1 MKMHVKRVGLVL
13 LSWFIVLASF
23 STMSAN
29 AAAEESSNVVSSVV
43 LEDFEEM
50 SDVSVTKSL
59 PADTAVL
66 SQVSKPAP
74 VIHGLSAAR
83 LDYDFTGT
91 SGTSAAYIRFTDED
105 GSAGKKIEGT
115 PSKIG
120 FWVYGAGF
128 KHWIRGQVEDVNGVK
143 AVLDFTSTTTVIDG
157 WQYVSANFPAS
168 MISPSKLNYVY
179 YVETSAKTAGTLYVD
194 QISLIYGNSSTL
206 ELDWADIRPMQLGET
221 IAPKLVAASSGATQL
236 TDIPLS
242 QTTVSSSNTDVAQFL
257 SNGVLE
263 AKSEGT
269 TTLSA
274 IYNGAV
280 ASYTLTVGSES
291 VLPNR
296 IAIDGPSTLV
306 PTEEAE
312 ARVYTVY
319 DGNELVNVTSAAQLI
334 SSDESVIAIEGSKV
348 RGVGYGLATIT
359 AVYETDAAGEFTVSY
374 ELEVKPGELRSIAI
388 KDVFSA
394 IVGGEPITAKV
405 YGTYRIEG
413 EKQITD
419 AVSFS
424 IDDTNIAVIDEVTGE
439 IEAIS
444 PGVTTVRATVN
455 GQNVQQILVV
465 TNEISSPKHELR
477 GAWIST
483 VENIDW
489 PAKGDTD
496 PESQR
501 EDFVE
506 LLDELQAA
514 GINAVFAQ
522 VRPTADSFFPS
533 EYFPWSHW
541 LTGEQGV
548 APADGYDPLAFMI
561 EEAHKR
567 NMEFHAWINPFRI
580 AMHTNVDALVENHP
594 ARLNP
599 DWVVAYEGKLYFNPG
614 VEAARNYITEG
625 VNEIVEKYDVDGIH
639 MDDYFY
645 PYPSSQAFDDSV
657 QYNAYVSAG
666 GTMNLGDWRRSNVNE
681 VVSGLYDTIKDNKS
695 YVKFG
700 ISPFGIWKNKASD
713 PTGSATNGLESYSA
727 IYADTRTWIKEG
739 WVDYIA
745 PQIYWHF
752 GYNAAAYDVLVDWWM
767 NEVEQNAQVH
777 DVHLY
782 IGHAT
787 YKVGTS
793 NWEHPDQLPAQLRFN
808 QDKGVQG
815 SILFSSNH
823 FLANPI
829 GILYAIKATY
839 AKPALIPEMPWLGGE
854 APKAPTLA
862 QTKNVSSGVQL
873 KWKADNK
880 GEQPRYYA
888 IYRTTGKKANIDGSA
903 EQLIASVAPTEEN
916 MQLYIDHTAV
926 PGETYTYAITAVSR
940 LHVESEM
947 SKSSFVE
954 VKKVKNEQ

>member
-13 LSWFIVLASF
+13 LSWFIVMASF
-23 STMSAN
+23 STMSAG
-29 AAAEESSNVVSSVV
+29 AAAESSNVVSSVV

-66 SQVSKPAP
+66 TQVSRPAP
-74 VIHGLSAAR
+74 VMHGLSAAR

-105 GSAGKKIEGT
+105 GTAGKKIEGS

-128 KHWIRGQVEDVNGVK
+128 KHWIRGQVEDANGVK
-143 AVLDFTSTTTVIDG
+143 VVLDFTTTTTVIDG
-157 WQYVSANFPAS
+157 WQYVSANFPAN
-168 MISPSKLNYVY
+168 MTSPTKLNYVY
-179 YVETSAKTAGTLYVD
+179 YVETSAKTAGTIYVD
-194 QISLIYGNSSTL
+194 QISLIYGKSSTL
-206 ELDWADIRPMQLGET
+206 ELGWADVRPMQIGESIT
-221 IAPKLVAASSGATQL
+221 PKLVAAAAGASQL
-236 TDIPLS
+236 TEIPLD
-242 QTTVSSSNTDVAQFL
+242 QATVSSSNTEVAQF
-257 SNGVLE
+257 SSGGVLE
-263 AKSEGT
+263 AKAEGT

-274 IYNGAV
+274 VYNGAI
-280 ASYTLTVGSES
+280 ASFILTVGSES
-291 VLPNR
+291 VLPNQ

-312 ARVYTVY
+312 LKVYTVFE
-319 DGNELVNVTSAAQLI
+319 GNQLVNVTTAAQLT
-334 SSDESVIAIEGSKV
+334 SSDESVVVIEGSKL

-359 AVYETDAAGEFTVSY
+359 AVYATDGADELSTSY

-394 IVGGEPITAKV
+394 IVNGEPITAKV

-413 EKQITD
+413 EKQITEG
-419 AVSFS
+419 VSFS
-424 IDDTNIAVIDEVTGE
+424 IDHPEIAVIDEATGV
-439 IEAIS
+439 IQAVS

-455 GQNVQQILVV
+455 GQAVQQILVV
-465 TNEISSPKHELR
+465 TNDISSPKYELR

-496 PESQR
+496 PASQR
-501 EDFVE
+501 EDFIA

-567 NMEFHAWINPFRI
+567 NMEFHAWINPFRV
-580 AMHTNVDALVENHP
+580 AMHTNVEALVETHP
-594 ARLNP
+594 ARQHP

-614 VEAARNYITEG
+614 VKEARDYIQAG
-625 VNEIVEKYDVDGIH
+625 VDEIVNNYDVDGIH

-645 PYPSSQAFDDSV
+645 PYPSSQEFNDRA
-657 QYNAYVSAG
+657 QYNDYVNAG
-666 GTMNLGDWRRSNVNE
+666 GSMNLGDWRRSNVNE
-681 VVSGLYDTIKDNKS
+681 VVSGLYETIKDSKS

-767 NEVEQNAQVH
+767 NEVEQNAKVH

-782 IGHAT
+782 IGHAS

-823 FLANPI
+823 FLANPL
-829 GILYAIKATY
+829 GILDAIKETY
-839 AKPALIPEMPWLGGE
+839 AKPALIPAMPWLGGE

-862 QTKNVSSGVQL
+862 QTKNVKSGVQL

-880 GEQPRYYA
+880 GEEPRYYV
-888 IYRTTGKKANIDGSA
+888 IYRTPGKKAPLNLTT
-903 EQLIASVAPTEEN
+903 EHMIATVAATDEN
-916 MQLYIDHTAV
+916 MQLYIDSSAV
-926 PGETYTYAITAVSR
+926 IGETYTYVVTAISR
-940 LHVESEM
+940 LHVESEA

-954 VKKVKNEQ
+954 VKKVNNEQ